1 MRRAIALLAALVV
14 ALFTNI
20 AHAAPSGSWTDHAA
34 LSYAGGD
41 GSAASPYLIETAEQ
55 LALLAKSTNEDTSRE
70 NDSTLR
76 KHYALTSDIDLS
88 AHCWTPIG
96 EGIGPSVPS
105 TASMAFRGHF
115 DGRGHVISGLT
126 PHPSDARGF
135 KNTYFGLFGRIV
147 GQSSTDRSNIKDVV
161 MRDISFDMERTYT
174 GSLGGEL
181 RVGVLAGSANNAVIS
196 GCTADAS
203 ISVRYDGY
211 DGNVLQLGGLIGF
224 TDSDVTISDVYTSG
238 SLRAVNYGSSN
249 VGGLTAYCGG
259 SNSISQAAS
268 SCAVHAESTFDG
280 DASVRAGGLA
290 GSVYYANSVITTS
303 FATGDA
309 TAVSPNTDDGD
320 LAYTAAGGL
329 AAECEGKI
337 EDCFATGRVRSQSA
351 EPTGAE
357 TFAGGLVGRLTNSI
371 ASVKSSYAYGAVMT
385 NGTKIGGLC
394 GEANSATQ
402 VDAATFWRSD
412 APGTGATVGGGSSQ
426 ARGTAEFVNNAALL
440 SALGENWAYSDVDGM
455 ARPQLK
461 AFFPSGTMVSGAA
474 KVTPASVTITAGE
487 TRELALSA
495 LGFERTV
502 TLSFEPSSLGGARI
516 AQSTADR
523 SRIIIT
529 TEAVT
534 TDATREMTVTA
545 PGLPPMKFSLTVT
558 AGGSSA
564 DDGDDA
570 GAVAAPDA
578 ATMPS
583 FMVITPPSGIISHD
597 MEQITSEDFAAHGEL
612 TTVSSRDAALLIDG
626 QQLAPTADA
635 IRVELQ
641 LGADTQAALAV
652 RLSLQLD
659 MFGTT
664 RRASDA
670 ETADELDAS
679 GRAFCFTGIDRDAE
693 AYKIVGG
700 IGALISW
707 RGALER
713 GFITFVDDEVVLGCI
728 ITNEREARVPYV
740 AGSFIALPD
749 GLYDDRIAMLLF
761 PAVDAHR
768 GGSGGN
774 CITGAF
780 APSLLALL
788 VILSRG
794 GRRRSQR
801 R

>member
-14 ALFTNI
+14 ALFANI

-55 LALLAKSTNEDTSRE
+55 LALLEKSTNEDTSRE

-126 PHPSDARGF
+126 PHPSDALGF

-147 GQSSTDRSNIKDVV
+147 GPSPDFCKIKDVV

-174 GSLGGEL
+174 GRSGQLN
-181 RVGVLAGSANNAVIS
+181 VGVLAGSANNAVIS

-249 VGGLTAYCGG
+249 AGGLTAYCGG

-290 GSVYYANSVITTS
+290 GSVYYANSTITTS
-303 FATGDA
+303 YATGDA
-309 TAVSPNTDDGD
+309 TAVSPNTDEGD

-337 EDCFATGRVRSQSA
+337 EDCFATGRVRSQSG

-412 APGTGATVGGGSSQ
+412 APGTQATVGGGSSQ
-426 ARGTAEFVNNAALL
+426 AHTTSEFSNNAALL
-440 SALGENWAYSDVDGM
+440 AALGVEWVYSDVDGR

-461 AFFPSGTMVSGAA
+461 AFFPGGTMVSGAA

-534 TDATREMTVTA
+534 TDASREMTVTA

-570 GAVAAPDA
+570 GAVPAPDA

-583 FMVITPPSGIISHD
+583 FMVITPPSDIMPPD
-597 MEQITSEDFAAHGEL
+597 VEMVTSEDFAAHGEL

-652 RLSLQLD
+652 RLSLPLD
-659 MFGTT
+659 LFGTT
-664 RRASDA
+664 RQASDA
-670 ETADELDAS
+670 ETADALDAS
-679 GRAFCFTGIDRDAE
+679 GRAICFIGIGDGAE

-700 IGALISW
+700 SGALMSW
-707 RGALER
+707 RDALER

-728 ITNEREARVPYV
+728 ITNEREARAPYV

-749 GLYDDRIAMLLF
+749 GLYDDRIALLLF

-768 GGSGGN
+768 RGSGGN

-780 APSLLALL
+780 APSVLALL
-788 VILSRG
+788 AILSRG